1 MGSSECTLRLQD
13 IRYSDH
19 EQCLPDTEAHTGQ
32 DACVESEVEER
43 EEEKRE
49 RRREREREKK
59 RRKITRILTRTTS
72 NKMCACVLGWK

>member
-1 MGSSECTLRLQD
+1 MKGKGGEGLGSSECTLRLQD
-13 IRYSDH
+13 VRYSDH

-49 RRREREREKK
+49 RRREREEKRERK
-59 RRKITRILTRTTS
+59 REESERE
-72 NKMCACVLGWK
+72 